1 MIFVLIGGE
10 NFMTI
15 LNKLNKY
22 FILILSLFLIFLFSA
37 LSLINFFKSF
47 YANEID
53 LYKEKLEY
61 RSILQSTIIKN
72 HLKNNMIVLESAAD
86 IFTHNENINTESI
99 TKIIEKLKT
108 LTQFDRVFIA
118 QNNGKAAFANGDTYD
133 ISNKDYFLNAMKGKH
148 EITEITDSFFE
159 KDAPIFLETVPI
171 VVNNEVIGIVGG
183 VYKLSTFSSL
193 LNESLQAENGYLIL
207 ASSSQEFIL
216 KSSNINKI
224 IAENNIWDFL
234 SNATFDDNNAAEKIR
249 KDIVTQQNGFAEY
262 IHDGNAEFAYYSP
275 LGINNW
281 YIISVLSVEAVQN
294 RLKFIQAIMSALTIK
309 VSIIFIFG
317 ILSILYFNK
326 KAKDELIASNEK
338 LKLDEEIF
346 RVAMDKTSNI
356 AFEYNQKTKT
366 LTFKNSVPK
375 GHQLMQIVENVPES
389 LVENNFIFE
398 ESIDEF
404 LQIYKRIFNKNVKTS
419 SGIIKVRTNNDSYLW
434 ERLTL
439 TNIFDNDKNI
449 LRTVGVIENITE
461 EKENELSLFL
471 KKQYFEALQT
481 DNISTYE
488 INLSKNTIN
497 PFNNSSKKKNY
508 DKLFEYFLKRKI
520 HSDDIE
526 IMRERFS
533 RKNMLISYF
542 NGINEFKVDYRTKYA
557 DGVYKWAEFYIHVI
571 KKLSTDEIKGILLIK
586 DISNIKELK
595 EMSEKDPL
603 TSLYNRRATKKHIDN
618 FLESTKEDTT
628 SSHAFIILD
637 LDNFKTLNDTLGHI
651 MGDIALQEFA
661 LKLVECFKNQ
671 SIIGRLGG
679 DEFIIFLKYISS
691 KNELKEILKKILND
705 FSVTYG
711 HSDISVGIS
720 ASVGVAIAP
729 QDGNTFQE
737 LYKKSDIALYNIK
750 NASKNNFSFYK

>member
-1 MIFVLIGGE
+1 MI
-10 NFMTI
+10 I

-22 FILILSLFLIFLFSA
+22 FMLILSLFLIFLFSA

-47 YANEID
+47 YANEIN

-86 IFTHNENINTESI
+86 IFTHNESINTESI

-118 QNNGKAAFANGDTYD
+118 QNNGKAVFANGDTYD
-133 ISNKDYFLNAMKGKH
+133 ISNKNYFLNAMKGKH

-171 VVNNEVIGIVGG
+171 IVNNEVIGIVGG

-249 KDIVTQQNGFAEY
+249 NDIMTQQNGFAEY

-317 ILSILYFNK
+317 ILSIIYFNK

-526 IMRERFS
+526 VMRERFS

-542 NGINEFKVDYRTKYA
+542 NGINEFKA
-557 DGVYKWAEFYIHVI
+557 DCCIKDTNEVYKWAEFHIHVI

-595 EMSEKDPL
+595 EMSERDPL

-661 LKLVECFKNQ
+661 LKLVESFKNQ

-691 KNELKEILKKILND
+691 KDELKEILKKILND

-711 HSDISVGIS
+711 HSDISVDIS

-737 LYKKSDIALYNIK
+737 LYKKSDIALYSIK
-750 NASKNNFSFYK
+750 NTSKNNFSFYK

>member
-1 MIFVLIGGE
+1 MI
-10 NFMTI
+10 I

-22 FILILSLFLIFLFSA
+22 FMLILSLFLIFLFSA

-47 YANEID
+47 YANEIN

-86 IFTHNENINTESI
+86 IFTHNESINTESI

-118 QNNGKAAFANGDTYD
+118 QNNGKAVFANGDTYD
-133 ISNKDYFLNAMKGKH
+133 ISNKNYFLNAMKGKH

-171 VVNNEVIGIVGG
+171 IVNNEVIGIVGG

-249 KDIVTQQNGFAEY
+249 NDIMTQQNGFAEY

-294 RLKFIQAIMSALTIK
+294 RLKFIQAIMSALAIK

-317 ILSILYFNK
+317 ILSIIYFNK

-526 IMRERFS
+526 VMRERFS

-542 NGINEFKVDYRTKYA
+542 NGINEFKA
-557 DGVYKWAEFYIHVI
+557 DCRIKDTNEVYKWAEFHIHVI

-595 EMSEKDPL
+595 EMSERDPL

-661 LKLVECFKNQ
+661 LKLVESFKNQ

-691 KNELKEILKKILND
+691 KDELKEILKKILND

-711 HSDISVGIS
+711 HSDISVDIS

-737 LYKKSDIALYNIK
+737 LYKKSDIALYSIK
-750 NASKNNFSFYK
+750 NTSKNNFSFYK

>member
-1 MIFVLIGGE
+1 MI
-10 NFMTI
+10 I

-22 FILILSLFLIFLFSA
+22 FMLILSLFLIFLFSA

-47 YANEID
+47 YANEIN

-86 IFTHNENINTESI
+86 IFTHNESINTESI

-118 QNNGKAAFANGDTYD
+118 QNNGKAVFANGDTYD
-133 ISNKDYFLNAMKGKH
+133 ISNKNYFLNAMKGKH

-171 VVNNEVIGIVGG
+171 IVNNEVIGIVGG

-249 KDIVTQQNGFAEY
+249 NDIMTQQNGFAEY

-317 ILSILYFNK
+317 ILSIIYFNK

-526 IMRERFS
+526 VMRERFS

-542 NGINEFKVDYRTKYA
+542 NGINEFKA
-557 DGVYKWAEFYIHVI
+557 DCRIKDTNEVYKWAEFHIHVI

-595 EMSEKDPL
+595 EMSERDPL

-661 LKLVECFKNQ
+661 LKLVESFKNQ

-691 KNELKEILKKILND
+691 KDELKEILKKILND

-711 HSDISVGIS
+711 HSDISVDIS

-737 LYKKSDIALYNIK
+737 LYKKSDIALYSIK
-750 NASKNNFSFYK
+750 NTSKNNFSFYK

>member
-1 MIFVLIGGE
+1 MKVL
-10 NFMTI
+10 N
-15 LNKLNKY
+15 NLNKY
-22 FILILSLFLIFLFSA
+22 FILILSLFFIFLFSA
-37 LSLINFFKSF
+37 LSLTNFFKSF
-47 YANEID
+47 YAKEID

-86 IFTHNENINTESI
+86 IFTHNENMNNESI

-108 LTQFDRVFIA
+108 LTQFDRIFIA
-118 QNNGKAAFANGDTYD
+118 QNNGKAVFANGDTYD

-159 KDAPIFLETVPI
+159 KNAPIFLETVPI
-171 VVNNEVIGIVGG
+171 IVNNEVIGIVGG

-216 KSSNINKI
+216 KSSNINKMI
-224 IAENNIWDFL
+224 VENNIWDFL
-234 SNATFDDNNAAEKIR
+234 SNATFDDNNTIEKIR
-249 KDIVTQQNGFAEY
+249 NDIMAQQNGFAEY

-294 RLKFIQAIMSALTIK
+294 RLKFIQDIMKSLIIK
-309 VSIIFIFG
+309 VSVIFIFG
-317 ILSILYFNK
+317 ILCIIYFNK
-326 KAKDELIASNEK
+326 KAKDELIANNEK

-375 GHQLMQIVENVPES
+375 GHQLTQIIENVPES

-508 DKLFEYFLKRKI
+508 DKLFEYFLKHKI
-520 HSDDIE
+520 HSDDID

-533 RKNMLISYF
+533 RKNMLMSYF
-542 NGINEFKVDYRTKYA
+542 NGINEFKIDYHIKDA
-557 DGVYKWAEFYIHVI
+557 DGVYKWAEFCIHVI

-586 DISNIKELK
+586 DISDIKELK

-603 TSLYNRRATKKHIDN
+603 TSLYNRRATEKHIDN
-618 FLESTKEDTT
+618 FLENTKEDAT
-628 SSHAFIILD
+628 SSHAFIIMD
-637 LDNFKTLNDTLGHI
+637 LDNFKALNDTLGHI

-679 DEFIIFLKYISS
+679 DEFIIFLKYITS
-691 KNELKEILKKILND
+691 KDELREILKKILND
-705 FSVTYG
+705 FSVTYS
-711 HSDISVGIS
+711 HSDISVAIS

-737 LYKKSDIALYNIK
+737 LYKKSDMALYSIK
-750 NASKNNFSFYK
+750 NASKNNFAFYK

>member
-1 MIFVLIGGE
+1 MA
-10 NFMTI
+10 I

-22 FILILSLFLIFLFSA
+22 FMLIFSLFFIFLFSA
-37 LSLINFFKSF
+37 LSLTNFFKSF

-86 IFTHNENINTESI
+86 IFTYSENINTESV

-118 QNNGKAAFANGDTYD
+118 QNNGKAIFANGDTYD
-133 ISNKDYFLNAMKGKH
+133 ISNKDYFLNAIKGKH
-148 EITEITDSFFE
+148 EITEIIDSFFE

-171 VVNNEVIGIVGG
+171 IVNNKVIGIVGG

-207 ASSSQEFIL
+207 ASNSQKFIL
-216 KSSNINKI
+216 KSSNIDKI
-224 IAENNIWDFL
+224 IVENNIWDFL
-234 SNATFDDNNAAEKIR
+234 SNATFNDNNAIEKIR
-249 KDIVTQQNGFAEY
+249 NDIMNMQNGFTEY
-262 IHDGNAEFAYYSP
+262 IHDGDTEFAYYSP

-281 YIISVLSVEAVQN
+281 YIISVLSVKAVQN
-294 RLKFIQAIMSALTIK
+294 RLKFIQSIMSILTIK
-309 VSIIFIFG
+309 VSVIFIFG
-317 ILSILYFNK
+317 IFSIIYFNK

-375 GHQLMQIVENVPES
+375 GHQLTQIVKNVPES

-404 LQIYKRIFNKNVKTS
+404 LQIYKRIFNKNIKTS
-419 SGIIKVRTNNDSYLW
+419 SGIIKVRTNNNSHLW

-439 TNIFDNDKNI
+439 TNIFDSDKNI

-471 KKQYFEALQT
+471 EKQYFEALQT

-497 PFNNSSKKKNY
+497 PFNNSNKKKNY
-508 DKLFEYFLKRKI
+508 DKLFEYFLKHKI
-520 HSDDIE
+520 YSDDID

-542 NGINEFKVDYRTKYA
+542 NGINEFKVDYRTKDA
-557 DGVYKWAEFYIHVI
+557 NGIYKWAEFCIRVI

-618 FLESTKEDTT
+618 FLESTKEDIT

-661 LKLVECFKNQ
+661 LKLVERFKNQ

-691 KNELKEILKKILND
+691 KDELREILKKILSD
-705 FSVTYG
+705 FTVTYS
-711 HSDISVGIS
+711 HSGISVDIS
-720 ASVGVAIAP
+720 ASIGVAIIP
-729 QDGNTFQE
+729 QDGSTFQE
-737 LYKKSDIALYNIK
+737 LYKKSDIALYSIK
-750 NASKNNFSFYK
+750 NTSKNNFAFYK

>member
-1 MIFVLIGGE
+1 
-10 NFMTI
+10 MTI

-22 FILILSLFLIFLFSA
+22 FMLILSLFFIFLFSA
-37 LSLINFFKSF
+37 LSLTNFFKSF

-99 TKIIEKLKT
+99 TKIIKKLKT

-118 QNNGKAAFANGDTYD
+118 QNNGKAVFANGDTYD
-133 ISNKDYFLNAMKGKH
+133 ISNKGYFLNAMKGRH

-171 VVNNEVIGIVGG
+171 IVNNEVTGIVGG
-183 VYKLSTFSSL
+183 IYKLSTFSSL

-216 KSSNINKI
+216 KSSNIDKMI
-224 IAENNIWDFL
+224 TENNIWDFL

-249 KDIVTQQNGFAEY
+249 NDILTQQNGFAEY

-294 RLKFIQAIMSALTIK
+294 RLNFIQAIMSALTIK
-309 VSIIFIFG
+309 VSVIFIFG
-317 ILSILYFNK
+317 ILSIIYFNK

-419 SGIIKVRTNNDSYLW
+419 SGIIKVRTNNDSHLW

-471 KKQYFEALQT
+471 EKQYFEALQT

-497 PFNNSSKKKNY
+497 PFNNSNKKKNY
-508 DKLFEYFLKRKI
+508 DKLFEYFLKHKI
-520 HSDDIE
+520 HSDDID

-542 NGINEFKVDYRTKYA
+542 NGINEFKADYRTKDA
-557 DGVYKWAEFYIHVI
+557 NGVYKWAEFCIRVI

-618 FLESTKEDTT
+618 FLESTKEDTA

-637 LDNFKTLNDTLGHI
+637 LDNFKTLNDTLGHV

-661 LKLVECFKNQ
+661 LKLVDRFKNQ

-691 KNELKEILKKILND
+691 KDELKEILKKILND
-705 FSVTYG
+705 FTVTYS
-711 HSDISVGIS
+711 HSDISVDIS
-720 ASVGVAIAP
+720 TSVGVAIAP

-737 LYKKSDIALYNIK
+737 LYKKSDIALYSIK
-750 NASKNNFSFYK
+750 NTSKNNFAFYK